1 MQTIGSKEL
10 IREINEKL
18 ILKEIY
24 LNKKI
29 DRTSLIKNTG
39 LSGGT
44 ITKIISCLI
53 EKQLVKEIG
62 EADSTGGRKP
72 ILLVLNKDYARIIG
86 IKIGV
91 GYIDFILTDL
101 TGDVIFSQTVKYEGS
116 ISPQKVV
123 SMITEFHSKFHDKQ
137 LLGISVAVSGIVN
150 PNTGTV
156 VTSFLLGWKDVELAQ
171 MIKKEVDTY
180 IFVVNDVDS
189 FSLSQL
195 YNGNARFYK
204 NSVVMTLGV
213 GIGGSLIIDK
223 KIHTADGG
231 VGEIGHMSVVPN
243 GNKCTCGSRGC
254 LEAESSI
261 AAIAARINKATTV
274 AELKKIFSSVSNTE
288 ISELE
293 FIRKAIDLDN
303 KACKKVF
310 KEFSVE
316 IGIAMKNL
324 INILAPDYFL
334 LGGETLEFR
343 DLFMKDAIEFA
354 KKNAFGTLGTKVCIE
369 TDTLGR
375 NAWTLGGIYKIIE
388 VNLFENRI

>member
-1 MQTIGSKEL
+1 MKTIGSKEL

-24 LNKKI
+24 LNQKI

-72 ILLVLNKDYARIIG
+72 ILLVLNNDYARIIG
-86 IKIGV
+86 VKIGV
-91 GYIDFILTDL
+91 GYIDLILTDL
-101 TGDVIFSQTVKYEGS
+101 TGNIIFSETSKYEGTA
-116 ISPQKVV
+116 SPHTVV
-123 SMITEFHSKFHDKQ
+123 SMISAFYHKFSDKP

-156 VTSFLLGWKDVELAQ
+156 VNSFLLGWNNVEIAK
-171 MIKKEVDTY
+171 MIRQEIDTY

-189 FSLSQL
+189 FSLAQL
-195 YNGNARFYK
+195 YKGNARFYK

-231 VGEIGHMSVVPN
+231 VGEIGHMSIVPD
-243 GNKCTCGSRGC
+243 GNLCTCGSKGC

-261 AAIAARINKATTV
+261 AAVASRISNETAV
-274 AELKKIFSSVSNTE
+274 SELKNIFLSVTNTE
-288 ISELE
+288 MSELE
-293 FIRKAIDLDN
+293 FIRKAIDLDI
-303 KACKKVF
+303 KSCKKVF
-310 KEFSVE
+310 GKFSQE

-343 DLFMKDAIEFA
+343 DLFMQDAIEYA